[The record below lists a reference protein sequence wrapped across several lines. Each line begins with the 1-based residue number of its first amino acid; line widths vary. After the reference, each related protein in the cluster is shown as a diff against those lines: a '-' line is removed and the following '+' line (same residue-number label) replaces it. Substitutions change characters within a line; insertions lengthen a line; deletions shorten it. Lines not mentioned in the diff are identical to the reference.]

1 MVTALKV
8 EEKLGKNVFKV
19 NKEGHIKIETDV
31 CRLKCVNK
39 YCLYVCP
46 AKVYSLEPNGSVRP
60 NSDGCLECGACVI
73 ACLQD
78 ALKWNYPKPEYG
90 VQYRYS

>member
-19 NKEGHIKIETDV
+19 NKEGHIRIETDV
-31 CRLKCVNK
+31 CRLRCVNK

-46 AKVYSLEPNGSVRP
+46 AKVYSLDPNGNVPVWFRLARVR
-60 NSDGCLECGACVI
+60 
-73 ACLQD
+73 
-78 ALKWNYPKPEYG
+78 EY
-90 VQYRYS
+90 RSWRAAR